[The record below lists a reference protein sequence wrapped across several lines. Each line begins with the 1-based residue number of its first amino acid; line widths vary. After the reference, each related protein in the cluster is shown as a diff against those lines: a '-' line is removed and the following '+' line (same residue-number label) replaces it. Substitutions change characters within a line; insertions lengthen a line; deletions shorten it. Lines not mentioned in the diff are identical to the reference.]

1 MANRVQLAF
10 KYIFSASFRCAFTKT
25 VCIRNWKAASTCWC
39 QSLIEPWLKYLSRS
53 LFNTCW
59 CPWETLVRLNTLLP
73 PTLKFT
79 CNQAWLPN
87 NQETYCCENEFNE
100 GLRKTYTVPA
110 GEDDYP
116 YLVWIPKFGKLRTC
130 ALGNVDPTA
139 ITTSDVGK
147 VQGQVYVWPRIV
159 WAKRCIRYLH
169 WFLRRSCYFPDLKW
183 RRW

>member
-53 LFNTCW
+53 LW
-59 CPWETLVRLNTLLP
+59 CPWETRVRLNTLLP

-87 NQETYCCENEFNE
+87 NQETYCWENEIMRDWGKHILYLQGRTTIHIWFGYPNLASYVHVRSVVS
-100 GLRKTYTVPA
+100 LRRPSQ
-110 GEDDYP
+110 
-116 YLVWIPKFGKLRTC
+116 LRT
-130 ALGNVDPTA
+130 LG
-139 ITTSDVGK
+139 
-147 VQGQVYVWPRIV
+147 
-159 WAKRCIRYLH
+159 RYRDRYTFGHELYELNAV
-169 WFLRRSCYFPDLKW
+169 FVTFTGS
-183 RRW
+183 